1 MEKIEPIRKLI
12 KEAAKSIDQPKQVAA
27 SLPLTRVQVHAI
39 DFLSNQPD
47 CQVNQ
52 HQFDQEMGVQRST
65 ITVMLQRLEKKGLV
79 TRLPDPTDK
88 RQKLVALTPAGKDL
102 VPKLK
107 EVIINDDL
115 QLKHQFT
122 EDELAATRKVL
133 MYIKQEG

>member
-1 MEKIEPIRKLI
+1 
-12 KEAAKSIDQPKQVAA
+12 
-27 SLPLTRVQVHAI
+27 
-39 DFLSNQPD
+39 
-47 CQVNQ
+47 
-52 HQFDQEMGVQRST
+52 MGVQRST

-79 TRLPDPTDK
+79 TRLPDPADK

-107 EVIINDDL
+107 EVIIDDDL